1 MGKELI
7 IAKVTSV
14 EPMKKK
20 KGSVL
25 VGLQTGE
32 DSATAIVTYENL
44 EEDQLVI
51 FAPEGSLVNGKPV
64 KRAKV
69 AGEWNEGVICSAS
82 EMGWQ
87 GDASKAIVVHPS
99 HEVGAK
105 APANSAGA
113 GPAGAAGAAPKQPAG
128 KKQESESDESEEEK
142 PQAKGKKP
150 GARGGAG
157 GFAQLQDSDDED
169 EEDSEDEDD
178 RKQNK
183 ASDKK
188 SPEKE
193 KTKEKEK
200 SKKSKD

>member
-1 MGKELI
+1 MLVEVQVG
-7 IAKVTSV
+7 ADTYTSIT
-14 EPMKKK
+14 EADNM
-20 KGSVL
+20 
-25 VGLQTGE
+25 
-32 DSATAIVTYENL
+32 

-128 KKQESESDESEEEK
+128 KKRKSESEESEEEK
-142 PQAKGKKP
+142 PQAKGNKG

-169 EEDSEDEDD
+169 EDEDSEDGDD

-183 ASDKK
+183 AS
-188 SPEKE
+188 
-193 KTKEKEK
+193 
-200 SKKSKD
+200 